1 MKNILKII
9 ISILVTFL
17 INIGF
22 VECQYPEDLV
32 NISKISIF
40 PQNYKSKI
48 YAGFLNITSYGKSLY
63 FMFF

>member
-1 MKNILKII
+1 MNID
-9 ISILVTFL
+9 SVD
-17 INIGF
+17 
-22 VECQYPEDLV
+22 CQYPEDLV

-40 PQNYKSKI
+40 PQNYTSKI